1 MKEQLKLVLDLSTA
15 LLTRAKTPK
24 KPNPPDDTE
33 QIDTSSTKK
42 PPGTTAG
49 RLAKE
54 ETKSSG
60 LVVALV
66 DDGGKLEDL
75 KVAVGDRVRDAIRK
89 GLVQA
94 MIPPADQ
101 DKAGRGEY
109 VATKVALA
117 IEEEVSAATKGDQR
131 AYTDKIRSILAN
143 LKDPKN
149 PELRKRLIDG
159 LLTPR

>member
-24 KPNPPDDTE
+24 KPIPPDDTE

-42 PPGTTAG
+42 PPAPAG

-60 LVVALV
+60 TLVAVV

-75 KVAVGDRVRDAIRK
+75 KVALGDRVRDAIRK

-94 MIPPADQ
+94 MVTPAEL
-101 DKAGRGEY
+101 DKGGRGEY
-109 VATKVALA
+109 IATKVALA
-117 IEEEVSAATKGDQR
+117 IEEEVSVATKGDQR

>member
-1 MKEQLKLVLDLSTA
+1 M
-15 LLTRAKTPK
+15 
-24 KPNPPDDTE
+24 
-33 QIDTSSTKK
+33 
-42 PPGTTAG
+42 
-49 RLAKE
+49 
-54 ETKSSG
+54 
-60 LVVALV
+60 VALV

>member
-1 MKEQLKLVLDLSTA
+1 VKEQLKLVLDLSTA

-24 KPNPPDDTE
+24 KPAPPDDTE

-42 PPGTTAG
+42 PPGTTAPVG

-54 ETKSSG
+54 ETKRSG
-60 LVVALV
+60 PVVALV

-94 MIPPADQ
+94 MVTAADQ
-101 DKAGRGEY
+101 DKGDRGEY
-109 VATKVALA
+109 IASKVALT
-117 IEEEVSAATKGDQR
+117 IEEEVSVATKGD
-131 AYTDKIRSILAN
+131 
-143 LKDPKN
+143 
-149 PELRKRLIDG
+149 
-159 LLTPR
+159 